1 MIKQYLQ
8 QAFYQ
13 LKENKLISGI
23 SIVGTALAICMI
35 MVITIIFQIKNAD
48 YKPEVNRSR
57 TLYVQFGES
66 YTKDKHENVSMNN
79 TLSLPYYKDAIAT
92 LTGVEAVTAMTTS
105 YNPLSII
112 GSADRVAGSIKH
124 VDMGFWK
131 IFDFDFLSGH
141 PFTESDFQSGMKQ
154 AVLRE
159 EAARKLFHTTDV
171 VGKEFQIRGVTYTVC
186 GVIRDFSKWANKA
199 YADAYV
205 PYTSKA
211 GEWWAGNG
219 QTSGPFSA
227 LILTKGA
234 DSFDEVSRQINVNT
248 ERFNQNQSEYVVG
261 IREQPYTHFQQ
272 LFFTWDLEKPHVAEN
287 VLRYTVIL
295 LLLLLVPAINL
306 SGIMLSRMQKR
317 MEEIG
322 VRRAFGATRWQ
333 IVGQILNENL
343 VMTLLGGILG
353 MVFSYIAIFV
363 MGDWLLNG
371 DKSISLQMVASPI
384 VFVLAFLFCL
394 ALNLLSAGIP
404 AWRVASKN
412 ITDAIK

>member
-1 MIKQYLQ
+1 MIKQYSQ

-66 YTKDKHENVSMNN
+66 YTKAEHKNVSNN
-79 TLSLPYYKDAIAT
+79 NLLSLPFYKDVIIP
-92 LTGVEAVTAMTTS
+92 LKDVETVTAIS
-105 YNPLSII
+105 RDNNPLSVV
-112 GSADRVAGSIKH
+112 GSPDRVPGYIKY
-124 VDMGFWK
+124 VDMGFWN
-131 IFDFDFLSGH
+131 IFDFNFLSGRS
-141 PFTESDFQSGMKQ
+141 FTDSDFQSGMKQ

-159 EAARKLFHTTDV
+159 ETARKLFHTTDV
-171 VGKEFQIRGVTYTVC
+171 VGKEFQIKGVTYTVC
-186 GVIRDFSKWANKA
+186 GVVADFSKWASNA
-199 YADAYV
+199 YADVYV
-205 PYTSKA
+205 PYTSKT
-211 GEWWAGNG
+211 GEWWAGNEH
-219 QTSGPFSA
+219 TSGPFYIM
-227 LILTKGA
+227 ILTKGT
-234 DSFDEVSRQINVNT
+234 DTFDDVKRQVTVNT
-248 ERFNQNQSEYVVG
+248 ERFNNNQKEFVAG
-261 IREQPYTHFQQ
+261 LREQPYTHFEL
-272 LFFTWDLEKPHVAEN
+272 LFFTWDLEKPHVVEN
-287 VLRYTVIL
+287 VLRYSVIL

-306 SGIMLSRMQKR
+306 SGITLSRMQKR

-353 MVFSYIAIFV
+353 IAFSYVAIFL
-363 MGDWLLNG
+363 MGEWLLDG

-394 ALNLLSAGIP
+394 ILNLLSAGIP

-412 ITDAIK
+412 ITDAIR